1 MAENKSNEGYDL
13 RDREQHG
20 ITNED
25 FLEETSAEIAAP
37 APIAYERDRDIDRD
51 RDRDVERED
60 GGKGIGITALI
71 LSIISLFVW
80 PILLGAVSIVLGFM
94 ARRRGALS
102 LGTWAI
108 SLGAISIIIGIFI
121 APFF

>member
-1 MAENKSNEGYDL
+1 MADYNSNEEYDR

-20 ITNED
+20 ISDED
-25 FLEETSAEIAAP
+25 FLEETSAEFAAP
-37 APIAYERDRDIDRD
+37 ITYNNDRDT
-51 RDRDVERED
+51 EREK
-60 GGKGIGITALI
+60 GGKGVGITALI

-80 PILLGAVSIVLGFM
+80 PIVLGAVGIVLGFV

-108 SLGAISIIIGIFI
+108 SLGAISIIIGIFL